1 MAVMTEQSKPI
12 NGKEAKAFPLLGCSL
27 SAGFPS
33 PADDHL
39 EDTLEP
45 NDYLI
50 ENADNTFFFRI
61 RGDSMT
67 GAGIHENDVLVVDC
81 KVTPRHGKIVVA
93 DIGGEYTVKRLYM
106 KDGKTML
113 VPENDAY
120 APIEPT
126 DGNELKIFGVATG
139 VMRRF

>member
-1 MAVMTEQSKPI
+1 MTEQSNPI
-12 NGKEAKAFPLLGCSL
+12 NADAVNAFPLLGCSL

-61 RGDSMT
+61 RGDSLIK
-67 GAGIHENDVLVVDC
+67 AGIHENDVLVVDC
-81 KVTPRHGKIVVA
+81 KVDARHGKIVVA
-93 DIGGEYTVKRLYM
+93 DVGGEYTVKRLYM

-113 VPENDAY
+113 VPENEAY
-120 APIEPT
+120 EPIELT
-126 DGNELKIFGVATG
+126 DGTELRIFGVATG
-139 VMRRF
+139 VMRKF